1 MEVLGPKG
9 PFKHTG
15 PDMLD
20 WARNQL
26 TVAEQIM
33 DNPGG
38 GLLFATTAVGQ
49 VKASLSESE
58 RDVWQP
64 LVELLDQVEDHMVR
78 RRFERARAGIRQ
90 VLDQLAA
97 GEERRS
103 A

>member
-9 PFKHTG
+9 PFRHAG
-15 PDMLD
+15 SEMLD

-26 TVAEQIM
+26 LVAEQIM

-49 VKASLSESE
+49 VKASLSESD
-58 RDVWQP
+58 RDLWQP
-64 LVELLDQVEDHMVR
+64 VVELLDHVEDHMVR
-78 RRFERARAGIRQ
+78 RRYDSARAGIQQ
-90 VLDQLAA
+90 VLDRLTA
-97 GEERRS
+97 GEERQP

>member
-15 PDMLD
+15 PGMLD

-26 TVAEQIM
+26 MVAEQIM

-49 VKASLSESE
+49 VRAALAESE
-58 RDVWQP
+58 RDEWRPVI
-64 LVELLDQVEDHMVR
+64 ELLEQVEDQMVR
-78 RRFERARAGIRQ
+78 RRFDSARAGIQR
-90 VLDQLAA
+90 VLEGLAA
-97 GEERRS
+97 GGERQP